1 MSGGAVGAMVAM
13 GTGGGAQVMF
23 AFTHIRTVEYVFP
36 YHRIPSLTRECVLLL
51 AGGPGAIA
59 QREQRDCHPAA
70 AADGCLRRHAVSVR
84 FTCVH
89 D

>member
-51 AGGPGAIA
+51 AGRPGAIA
-59 QREQRDCHPAA
+59 QHGCLPAA